1 MTYILLLNIVSA
13 FILVGLILTIQF
25 VHYPSFR
32 YISNR
37 QFEEFHRFH
46 SKRISFVVIPLMLVE
61 LVSSLIL
68 YLNNQ
73 DNMISIVF
81 LINLILVVSIW
92 VLTFLGIVPIHN
104 QLAKTFDNLTFKKL
118 LLFNFFR
125 TILWISR
132 GLLMIILLGFLFE
145 II

>member
-13 FILVGLILTIQF
+13 FILIGLILTIQF

-32 YISNR
+32 YVSNR

-68 YLNNQ
+68 YFNNQ
-73 DNMISIVF
+73 DNMISTVF

-92 VLTFLGIVPIHN
+92 ALTFLGIVPIHN
-104 QLAKTFDNLTFKKL
+104 QLAKAFDILTFKKL

>member
-13 FILVGLILTIQF
+13 FILTGLILTIQF
-25 VHYPSFR
+25 VHYPSFQ
-32 YISNR
+32 YISER
-37 QFEEFHRFH
+37 QFEKFHHFH
-46 SKRISFVVIPLMLVE
+46 SKRISFVVIPLMLIE

-68 YLNNQ
+68 YINNQ

-92 VLTFLGIVPIHN
+92 ALTFLGIVPIHN
-104 QLAKTFDNLTFKKL
+104 QLSKALDDLSLKRL
-118 LLFNFFR
+118 LFFNFFR
-125 TILWISR
+125 MILWVLRS
-132 GLLMIILLGFLFE
+132 LLMIILLGFLFE

>member
-68 YLNNQ
+68 YFNNRYY
-73 DNMISIVF
+73 MISTFF

-92 VLTFLGIVPIHN
+92 ALTFLGIVPIHN
-104 QLAKTFDNLTFKKL
+104 KLAKAFDNLTFKKL

>member
-32 YISNR
+32 YIANR
-37 QFEEFHRFH
+37 QFEEFHHFH

-92 VLTFLGIVPIHN
+92 ALTFLGIVPIHN
-104 QLAKTFDNLTFKKL
+104 QLAKAFDSLTFKKL